1 MKIVV
6 AMDSFKGSMTSMEA
20 GNAVREGILEVLPK
34 AEVVVRPVADGG
46 EGTVE
51 AMVSA
56 WRGELVQCL
65 ITGPNGSKVT
75 AAYGVCAEKKTAII
89 EIAQAA
95 GLMLMQEKN
104 PWKATSY
111 GIGEMILHAIGQG
124 CRKFYIGL
132 GGSAVND
139 CGIGMLEALGI
150 CFYDKNGNRLKAILP
165 NLGKIE
171 KIVDTG
177 KCKDLEAC
185 TFITACDV
193 NNPLCGINGATYVF
207 GPQKGVRPEEKEL
220 IDQDMRHFASVC
232 AAFCRKDM
240 QDAPGAGAA
249 GGLGFAFFSFL
260 NAGVQSG
267 IELILNASGLEKELE
282 KADIVITGEGQLDE
296 QTMMG
301 KVPVG
306 IAALAKRNGCMVI
319 ALAGNVKV
327 GKNCNK
333 YGIDAFFSIQ
343 KGTITLQ
350 EAMKKNTA
358 YINLKDTTEQIFRV
372 ISRKKVSTV

>member
-1 MKIVV
+1 M
-6 AMDSFKGSMTSMEA
+6 
-20 GNAVREGILEVLPK
+20 
-34 AEVVVRPVADGG
+34 
-46 EGTVE
+46 
-51 AMVSA
+51 
-56 WRGELVQCL
+56 
-65 ITGPNGSKVT
+65 
-75 AAYGVCAEKKTAII
+75 
-89 EIAQAA
+89 
-95 GLMLMQEKN
+95 
-104 PWKATSY
+104 
-111 GIGEMILHAIGQG
+111 
-124 CRKFYIGL
+124 
-132 GGSAVND
+132 
-139 CGIGMLEALGI
+139 
-150 CFYDKNGNRLKAILP
+150 
-165 NLGKIE
+165 
-171 KIVDTG
+171 
-177 KCKDLEAC
+177 
-185 TFITACDV
+185 
-193 NNPLCGINGATYVF
+193 
-207 GPQKGVRPEEKEL
+207 

-358 YINLKDTTEQIFRV
+358 YNNLKDTTEQIFRV
-372 ISRKKVSTV
+372 ISGKKVSTV

>member
-132 GGSAVND
+132 GGSAVNS
-139 CGIGMLEALGI
+139 E
-150 CFYDKNGNRLKAILP
+150 
-165 NLGKIE
+165 
-171 KIVDTG
+171 
-177 KCKDLEAC
+177 
-185 TFITACDV
+185 
-193 NNPLCGINGATYVF
+193 LC
-207 GPQKGVRPEEKEL
+207 
-220 IDQDMRHFASVC
+220 M
-232 AAFCRKDM
+232 
-240 QDAPGAGAA
+240 
-249 GGLGFAFFSFL
+249 
-260 NAGVQSG
+260 
-267 IELILNASGLEKELE
+267 
-282 KADIVITGEGQLDE
+282 
-296 QTMMG
+296 
-301 KVPVG
+301 
-306 IAALAKRNGCMVI
+306 
-319 ALAGNVKV
+319 
-327 GKNCNK
+327 
-333 YGIDAFFSIQ
+333 
-343 KGTITLQ
+343 
-350 EAMKKNTA
+350 
-358 YINLKDTTEQIFRV
+358 
-372 ISRKKVSTV
+372 